1 MFAKVHS
8 AAVVEVHAYSVGVE
22 AHSGMRQP
30 QVIIAGGLKSK
41 FLSFMLAGTLLA
53 AGSNAP
59 SQSPAPYANETK
71 QQRDARLQW
80 WREARFG
87 MFIHWGLFTVM
98 DGIHKGRKAP
108 GNGEWAMPQLE
119 IPVAEYKE
127 YAKQFNPIKYDPESW
142 VLMAK
147 NAGAKYIVI
156 TAKQHDGFALFDSK
170 VTDWDAA
177 DATPYGKDLIKP
189 LAEACRK
196 HGMKLGFYYSQSH
209 DWCHRGGA
217 LMSPK
222 EWDPAHKGDL
232 DEYLK
237 TIAVPQVKELLSNY
251 GPMAVVWW
259 DTPVSMTKERADLF
273 LPLLSLQPD
282 IISNSRL
289 GGGYKGDF
297 ETPEQFVP
305 AAGLDGDWENCMTM
319 NDSWNYMSRDQNWK
333 SPKALIRNLVD
344 IVSKGGNYLLDVGP
358 TPEGLFPDA
367 AVERLQAIGQWIQVN
382 GESIYGTTASPFTKL
397 LWGRCTKKIHEDGAT
412 LYLHVFD
419 RPTDGRVKVSGLKNQ
434 ISAAYYLAT
443 QKPVETIKDSN
454 STIVL
459 VDSKP
464 LDPIDTVIVLQIN
477 GELNIDRILPKQD
490 TNGDVTLSALY
501 ADIQNRTLNSAT
513 HARIEWVDGY
523 PSIGFWHEAKTSV
536 EWQFV
541 IDRPGS
547 FEVRAE
553 AGVMAAKTRFEIQ
566 CGSSKIAAEIRSTG
580 GYAKFSD
587 VKLGTITIDKAG
599 EHCIKIIPDAANWQ
613 PMNLGVIHL
622 KPVR

>member
-1 MFAKVHS
+1 
-8 AAVVEVHAYSVGVE
+8 
-22 AHSGMRQP
+22 
-30 QVIIAGGLKSK
+30 
-41 FLSFMLAGTLLA
+41 MLAGVLFA
-53 AGSNAP
+53 AGSNTTL
-59 SQSPAPYANETK
+59 QSPDPYADETK
-71 QQRDARLQW
+71 QQRDARMQW
-80 WREARFG
+80 WREARLG

-98 DGIHKGRKAP
+98 DGMHKGRKAP

-119 IPVAEYKE
+119 IPVADYKE
-127 YAKQFNPIKYDPESW
+127 YSKQFNPVKYDPESW

-147 NAGAKYIVI
+147 KAGAKYIVI

-170 VTDWDAA
+170 VTDWDVV

-196 HGMKLGFYYSQSH
+196 HGIKLGFYYSQSH
-209 DWCHRGGA
+209 DWCHPGGA

-251 GPMAVVWW
+251 GQIAVAWW
-259 DTPVSMTKERADLF
+259 DTPISMTKERADLF
-273 LPLLSLQPD
+273 LPLLSLQPG

-305 AAGLDGDWENCMTM
+305 ATGLDCDWENCMTM
-319 NDSWNYMSRDQNWK
+319 NDSWNYMSRDKNWK
-333 SPKALIRNLVD
+333 SSKALVQNLVD

-358 TPEGLFPDA
+358 TAEGLFPDA
-367 AVERLQAIGQWIQVN
+367 AVERLRAIGRWMQVN
-382 GESIYGTTASPFTKL
+382 SESIYDTTASPFTKL
-397 LWGRCTKKIHEDGAT
+397 LWGRCTKRIHKGEAT

-419 RPTDGRVKVSGLKNQ
+419 WPSDGRLRVAGLKNR
-434 ISAAYYLAT
+434 ILAACYLAT
-443 QKPVETIKDSN
+443 RKPVETIKDLD

-459 VDSKP
+459 VDSEP
-464 LDPIDTVIVLQIN
+464 VDPMDTVIVLKVS
-477 GELNIDRILPKQD
+477 GKLDVDRILPKQD
-490 TNGDVTLSALY
+490 ANGDVILSATY
-501 ADIQNRTLNSAT
+501 ADIQNRTLNAAT
-513 HARIEWVDGY
+513 HARIEWVNGR
-523 PSIGFWHEAKTSV
+523 PTIGFWHEAKTSV
-536 EWQFV
+536 EWLFM

-553 AGVMAAKTRFEIQ
+553 TGVMAPKTKFEIQ
-566 CGSSKIAAEIRSTG
+566 CGSSKIAAEIISTG

-587 VKLGTITIDKAG
+587 VKVGTITIDKAG
-599 EHCIKIIPDAANWQ
+599 EHCIRIMPDAANWQ
-613 PMNLGVIHL
+613 PMNLGVIRL
-622 KPVR
+622 KPIW